1 VGVTETETVDGRRLR
16 REVNREA
23 VLDAL
28 GELFAENKLEP
39 STAEIASRAGIS
51 TRSLF
56 RYFDDVD
63 DLHRAAIDRQLA
75 LARPLLVLPASPDD
89 AIDVRI
95 TKLVE
100 ARVQMFEMIE
110 PAARA
115 ARVCSHRSPVVDAQ
129 LRDGRRHLR
138 KQIET
143 LLGDELSTAS
153 LAAAD
158 ALCSFETHQLLR
170 ADQRLSRA
178 ATTATLITALTAL
191 VQGDKT

>member
-1 VGVTETETVDGRRLR
+1 VTETVDGRRLR

-28 GELFAENKLEP
+28 GELFAENDLEP
-39 STAEIASRAGIS
+39 SMGEVATRAGIS

-63 DLHRAAIDRQLA
+63 DLHRAAIERQLG
-75 LARPLLVLPASPDD
+75 LARPLLVLPAAPDD
-89 AIDVRI
+89 PLDVRI
-95 TKLVE
+95 AKLVA
-100 ARVQMFEMIE
+100 ARVEMFEMIE

-115 ARVCSHRSPVVDAQ
+115 ARVCAHRSPVVATQ

-138 KQIET
+138 KQVEK
-143 LLGDELSTAS
+143 LLGGELSTEGV
-153 LAAAD
+153 AAAD
-158 ALCSFETHQLLR
+158 VLCSFETHQLLR

-178 ATTATLITALTAL
+178 ATTTTLISALTAL
-191 VQGDKT
+191 VQGDTT